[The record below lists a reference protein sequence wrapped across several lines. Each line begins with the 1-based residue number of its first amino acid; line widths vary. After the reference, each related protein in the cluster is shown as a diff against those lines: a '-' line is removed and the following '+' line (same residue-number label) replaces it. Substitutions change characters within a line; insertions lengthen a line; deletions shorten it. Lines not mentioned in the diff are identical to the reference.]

1 MEGLNRNQLNRAGG
15 LRESLGRNLGLGRSG
30 LSNGH
35 RSGYGGSSISNHR
48 GGCESRG
55 TGRMAIQARMMDSA
69 KISAYNRAGLNHSR
83 LTDGT
88 SGYRSR
94 ADGGRLEKL
103 MYEASHDHNMDHII
117 NDVDL
122 IDRIGSSHPHLKYS
136 PHRSNIIEIDREAHE
151 KVRQAKQKAKGFN
164 ELNALQQTL

>member
-1 MEGLNRNQLNRAGG
+1 MMDKSRISAHNRAG
-15 LRESLGRNLGLGRSG
+15 
-30 LSNGH
+30 
-35 RSGYGGSSISNHR
+35 
-48 GGCESRG
+48 C
-55 TGRMAIQARMMDSA
+55 
-69 KISAYNRAGLNHSR
+69 NHSR
-83 LTDGT
+83 LRDGT

-103 MYEASHDHNMDHII
+103 MYEASHDHNMDHIV

-136 PHRSNIIEIDREAHE
+136 PHRGNIIEIDREAHE
-151 KVRQAKQKAKGFN
+151 KVRQAKQNAKGFN